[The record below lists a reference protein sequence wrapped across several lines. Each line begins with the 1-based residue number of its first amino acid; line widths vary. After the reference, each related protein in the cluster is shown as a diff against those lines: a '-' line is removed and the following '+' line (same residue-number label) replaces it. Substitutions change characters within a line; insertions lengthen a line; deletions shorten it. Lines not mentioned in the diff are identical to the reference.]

1 MAQSTREIR
10 RRIKSV
16 KSTQQI
22 TRAMQMVAAVKLNRV
37 RSVAENSRPYVN
49 RLGILMRIIR
59 SSELAALAVDHPV
72 FRTAEG
78 SRLLLIAITSDRG
91 LCGTFNIN
99 MINAVEQFLESKKEK
114 QVTIIAVGKK
124 GYDALLHKGYSVEK
138 FFPVPTG
145 AALTSELRTINTLIN
160 EYFNAQSVDEVH
172 ICYTRFV
179 NVLRH
184 EPTQLKLLPL
194 SPLSEEEKKHL
205 IKGEIDFIM
214 EPSFQELALSLI
226 PQYIETEIYHCLV
239 ESLTSEY
246 AARMVSMRNATDNAD
261 EMIKALTLTYNQA
274 RQSSITREL
283 IDIIGGV
290 EALKG

>member
-37 RSVAENSRPYVN
+37 RSLAENSRPYVEH
-49 RLGILMRIIR
+49 LGTLMRIIR
-59 SSELAALAVDHPV
+59 SSEQAALAIDYPV
-72 FRTAEG
+72 FRTTEG
-78 SRLLLIAITSDRG
+78 ARLLLIAITSDRG

-114 QVTIIAVGKK
+114 QITIFAVGKK

-138 FFPVPTG
+138 YFPVPTG
-145 AALTSELRTINTLIN
+145 AALSADLSTINTLIN
-160 EYFNAQSVDEVH
+160 EYFSAQSVDEVH

-184 EPTQLKLLPL
+184 EPSQLKLLPL

-205 IKGEIDFIM
+205 IKGEIDFLM

-226 PQYIETEIYHCLV
+226 PQYIESEIYHCLI

-261 EMIKALTLTYNQA
+261 DMIKALTLTYNKA
-274 RQSSITREL
+274 RQASITREL

>member
-22 TRAMQMVAAVKLNRV
+22 TRAMQMVAAVKLNRA
-37 RSVAENSRPYVN
+37 RSLAENSRPYVE
-49 RLGILMRIIR
+49 RLAMLMRIIR
-59 SSELAALAVDHPV
+59 SSEMAALAEDYPV
-72 FRTAEG
+72 FRTKEG
-78 SRLLLIAITSDRG
+78 TKLLLIVITSDRG

-114 QVTIIAVGKK
+114 QVTIFAVGKK
-124 GYDALLHKGYSVEK
+124 GNDALLHKGHSVDK

-145 AALTSELRTINTLIN
+145 AALSSDLHTINTLAN
-160 EYFNAQSVDEVH
+160 EYFTAQSVDEVH

-179 NVLRH
+179 NVLRY
-184 EPTQLKLLPL
+184 EPTDLKLLPL
-194 SPLSEEEKKHL
+194 SPLGEEEKKHL
-205 IKGEIDFIM
+205 IRGEIDFIM
-214 EPSFQELALSLI
+214 EPSFQELATSLI
-226 PQYIETEIYHCLV
+226 PQYIESEIYHCLI
-239 ESLTSEY
+239 ESMTSEY

-261 EMIKALTLTYNQA
+261 EMIKALTLTYNKA
-274 RQSSITREL
+274 RQASITREL

>member
-37 RSVAENSRPYVN
+37 RSLAENSRPYVE
-49 RLGILMRIIR
+49 RLGTLMQIIR
-59 SSELAALAVDHPV
+59 SSEMADLAIDQPV
-72 FRTAEG
+72 FRTTEG
-78 SRLLLIAITSDRG
+78 SRLLLLVITSDRG

-99 MINAVEQFLESKKEK
+99 MFNAVEQFLESKKGK
-114 QVTIIAVGKK
+114 QVTIFVIGKK
-124 GYDALLHKGYSVEK
+124 GYDALTHKGYSVEK

-145 AALTSELRTINTLIN
+145 VALTSDLRTINTLIN

-172 ICYTRFV
+172 IYYTRFV

-205 IKGEIDFIM
+205 IKGDVDFIM

-226 PQYIETEIYHCLV
+226 PQYIETEIYHCLI

-261 EMIKALTLTYNQA
+261 DMIKALTLTYNKA
-274 RQSSITREL
+274 RQASITREL

>member
-37 RSVAENSRPYVN
+37 RSLAENSRPYVE
-49 RLGILMRIIR
+49 RLGTLMQIIR
-59 SSELAALAVDHPV
+59 SSEMADLAIDQPV
-72 FRTAEG
+72 FRTTEG
-78 SRLLLIAITSDRG
+78 SRLLLLVITSDRG

-99 MINAVEQFLESKKEK
+99 MFNAVEQFLESKKGK
-114 QVTIIAVGKK
+114 QVTIFVIGKK
-124 GYDALLHKGYSVEK
+124 GYDALTHKGYSVEK

-145 AALTSELRTINTLIN
+145 AALTSDLRTINTLIN

-172 ICYTRFV
+172 IYYTRFV

-205 IKGEIDFIM
+205 IKGDVDFIM

-226 PQYIETEIYHCLV
+226 PQYIETEIYHCLI

-261 EMIKALTLTYNQA
+261 DMIKALTLTYNKA
-274 RQSSITREL
+274 RQASITREL

>member
-37 RSVAENSRPYVN
+37 RSLAENSRPYVE
-49 RLGILMRIIR
+49 RLGTLMRIIR
-59 SSELAALAVDHPV
+59 SSEQAALAIDYPV
-72 FRTAEG
+72 FRTTEG
-78 SRLLLIAITSDRG
+78 ARLLLIAITSDRG

-114 QVTIIAVGKK
+114 QITIFAVGKK

-138 FFPVPTG
+138 YFPVPTG
-145 AALTSELRTINTLIN
+145 AALSADLRTINTLIN
-160 EYFNAQSVDEVH
+160 EYFSAQSVDEVH

-184 EPTQLKLLPL
+184 EPVQLKLLPL

-205 IKGEIDFIM
+205 IKGEIDFLM
-214 EPSFQELALSLI
+214 EPSFQELAASLI
-226 PQYIETEIYHCLV
+226 PQYIESEICHCLI

-261 EMIKALTLTYNQA
+261 EMIKALTLTYNKA
-274 RQSSITREL
+274 RQASITREL

>member
-37 RSVAENSRPYVN
+37 RSLAENSRPYVE
-49 RLGILMRIIR
+49 RLGTLMRIIR
-59 SSELAALAVDHPV
+59 SSEMAGLATDYPV
-72 FRTAEG
+72 FRTTEG
-78 SRLLLIAITSDRG
+78 ARLLLIVITSDRG

-99 MINAVEQFLESKKEK
+99 MFNAVEQFLESKKEK
-114 QVTIIAVGKK
+114 QITIFAVGKK
-124 GYDALLHKGYSVEK
+124 GYDALTHKGYSVEK
-138 FFPVPTG
+138 LFPVPTG
-145 AALTSELRTINTLIN
+145 AALTSDLRTINTLIN
-160 EYFNAQSVDEVH
+160 EYFSAQSVDEVH

-184 EPTQLKLLPL
+184 EPVQLKLLPL

-205 IKGEIDFIM
+205 IKGEIDFLM
-214 EPSFQELALSLI
+214 EPSFQELATSLI
-226 PQYIETEIYHCLV
+226 PQYIESEIYHCLI
-239 ESLTSEY
+239 ESMTSEY

-261 EMIKALTLTYNQA
+261 EMIKALTLTYNKA
-274 RQSSITREL
+274 RQASITREL

>member
-1 MAQSTREIR
+1 
-10 RRIKSV
+10 
-16 KSTQQI
+16 
-22 TRAMQMVAAVKLNRV
+22 
-37 RSVAENSRPYVN
+37 
-49 RLGILMRIIR
+49 
-59 SSELAALAVDHPV
+59 
-72 FRTAEG
+72 
-78 SRLLLIAITSDRG
+78 
-91 LCGTFNIN
+91 
-99 MINAVEQFLESKKEK
+99 
-114 QVTIIAVGKK
+114 
-124 GYDALLHKGYSVEK
+124 
-138 FFPVPTG
+138 
-145 AALTSELRTINTLIN
+145 
-160 EYFNAQSVDEVH
+160 VH

-205 IKGEIDFIM
+205 IKGEIDFLM

-226 PQYIETEIYHCLV
+226 PQYIESEIYHCLI

-261 EMIKALTLTYNQA
+261 DMIKALTLTYNKA
-274 RQSSITREL
+274 RQASITREL

>member
-37 RSVAENSRPYVN
+37 RSLAENSRPYVE
-49 RLGILMRIIR
+49 RLGTLMRIIR
-59 SSELAALAVDHPV
+59 SSEQAGLAIDYPV
-72 FRTAEG
+72 FRTTEG
-78 SRLLLIAITSDRG
+78 ARLLLIVMTSDRG

-99 MINAVEQFLESKKEK
+99 MFNAVEQFLESKKEK
-114 QVTIIAVGKK
+114 QITIFAVGKK

-138 FFPVPTG
+138 YFPVPTG
-145 AALTSELRTINTLIN
+145 AALSADLRTINTLIN
-160 EYFNAQSVDEVH
+160 EYFSAQSVDEVH

-205 IKGEIDFIM
+205 IKGEIDFLM

-226 PQYIETEIYHCLV
+226 PQYIESEIYHCLI

-261 EMIKALTLTYNQA
+261 DMIKALTLTYNKA
-274 RQSSITREL
+274 RQASITREL

>member
-145 AALTSELRTINTLIN
+145 AALTSDLRTINTLIN

-261 EMIKALTLTYNQA
+261 EMIKALTLTYNKA

>member
-261 EMIKALTLTYNQA
+261 EMIKALTLTYNKA

>member
-22 TRAMQMVAAVKLNRV
+22 TRAMQMVAAVKLTRV
-37 RSVAENSRPYVN
+37 RSLAENSRPYVD
-49 RLGILMRIIR
+49 RLGMLMRIIR
-59 SSELAALAVDHPV
+59 SSELAELAIDHPV
-72 FRTAEG
+72 FRTTEG
-78 SRLLLIAITSDRG
+78 TRLLLIVITSDRG

-114 QVTIIAVGKK
+114 QITIIAVGKK

-145 AALTSELRTINTLIN
+145 AALSSDLRTINTLIN

-184 EPTQLKLLPL
+184 EPVQLKLLPL

-205 IKGEIDFIM
+205 IKGEIDFLM

-226 PQYIETEIYHCLV
+226 PQYIETEIYHSLI

-261 EMIKALTLTYNQA
+261 EMIKALTLTYNKA
-274 RQSSITREL
+274 RQASITREL

>member
-37 RSVAENSRPYVN
+37 RSLAENSRPYVE
-49 RLGILMRIIR
+49 RLGTLMRIIR
-59 SSELAALAVDHPV
+59 SSEMAGLATDYPV
-72 FRTAEG
+72 FRTTEG
-78 SRLLLIAITSDRG
+78 ARLLLIVMTSDRG

-99 MINAVEQFLESKKEK
+99 MFNAVEQFLESKKEK
-114 QVTIIAVGKK
+114 QITIFAVGKK
-124 GYDALLHKGYSVEK
+124 GYDALTHRGYSVEK

-145 AALTSELRTINTLIN
+145 AALSSDLHTINTLIN
-160 EYFNAQSVDEVH
+160 EYFSALSVDEVH

-184 EPTQLKLLPL
+184 EPVQLKLLPL

-205 IKGEIDFIM
+205 IKGEIDFLM
-214 EPSFQELALSLI
+214 EPSFQELAASLI
-226 PQYIETEIYHCLV
+226 PQYIESEIYHCLI

-261 EMIKALTLTYNQA
+261 EMIKALTLTYNKA
-274 RQSSITREL
+274 RQASITREL

>member
-22 TRAMQMVAAVKLNRV
+22 TRAMEMVAAVKLNRV
-37 RSVAENSRPYVN
+37 RTLAENSRPYIE
-49 RLGILMRIIR
+49 RLRTLVQILR
-59 SSELAALAVDHPV
+59 SSELAEQALDNPV
-72 FRTAEG
+72 FKTTEG
-78 SRLLLIAITSDRG
+78 SHLLLLVITSDRG

-99 MINAVEQFLESKKEK
+99 MINAVEQFLESKKGK
-114 QVTIIAVGKK
+114 QVTIFAVGKK
-124 GYDALLHKGYSVEK
+124 GYDALRHQGYAIEK
-138 FFPVPTG
+138 FFPVPSG
-145 AALTSELRTINTLIN
+145 AALTSDLRTINTLVN
-160 EYFNAQSVDEVH
+160 EYFAAQSADEVH

-179 NVLRH
+179 NVLRYV
-184 EPTQLKLLPL
+184 PTQLQLLPL
-194 SPLSEEEKKHL
+194 TPLSEEEKKHL

-214 EPSFQELALSLI
+214 EPSFQELALSMI
-226 PQYIETEIYHCLV
+226 PQYIETEIYHSLL

-261 EMIKALTLTYNQA
+261 EMIKGLTLTYNKA
-274 RQSSITREL
+274 RQASITKEL

>member
-22 TRAMQMVAAVKLNRV
+22 TRAMQMVAAVKLTRV
-37 RSVAENSRPYVN
+37 RSLAENSRPYVD
-49 RLGILMRIIR
+49 RLGMLMRIIR
-59 SSELAALAVDHPV
+59 SSELAELAIDHPV
-72 FRTAEG
+72 FRTTEG
-78 SRLLLIAITSDRG
+78 ARLLLIVITSDRG

-99 MINAVEQFLESKKEK
+99 MINAVEQFLESKKKK
-114 QVTIIAVGKK
+114 QITIIAVGKK

-145 AALTSELRTINTLIN
+145 AALSSDLRTINTLIN

-184 EPTQLKLLPL
+184 EPTPLKLLPL
-194 SPLSEEEKKHL
+194 SPLSAEEKKHL
-205 IKGEIDFIM
+205 IKGEIDFLM
-214 EPSFQELALSLI
+214 EPSFQELATSLI
-226 PQYIETEIYHCLV
+226 PQYIETEIYHSLI

-261 EMIKALTLTYNQA
+261 DMIKALTLTYNKA
-274 RQSSITREL
+274 RQASITREL

>member
-37 RSVAENSRPYVN
+37 RSIAENSRPYVE
-49 RLGILMRIIR
+49 RLGTLMQIIR
-59 SSELAALAVDHPV
+59 SSEMAELATDHPA
-72 FRTAEG
+72 FRTTEG
-78 SRLLLIAITSDRG
+78 SRLLLLVITSDRG

-99 MINAVEQFLESKKEK
+99 MFNAVEQFLENNQGK
-114 QVTIIAVGKK
+114 QVTIFAIGKK
-124 GYDALLHKGYSVEK
+124 GYDALTHKGYAVEK
-138 FFPVPTG
+138 FFPVPAS
-145 AALTSELRTINTLIN
+145 AALASDLRTITTLST
-160 EYFNAQSVDEVH
+160 EYFNAQSADEVH
-172 ICYTRFV
+172 IYYTRFV

-184 EPTQLKLLPL
+184 EPTHLKLLPL
-194 SPLSEEEKKHL
+194 SPLREEEKKHL
-205 IKGEIDFIM
+205 IKGEVGFIM
-214 EPSFQELALSLI
+214 EPSFQELAQSII
-226 PQYIETEIYHCLV
+226 PQYIETEIYHSLI

-261 EMIKALTLTYNQA
+261 EMIKALTLTYNKA
-274 RQSSITREL
+274 RQASITREL

>member
-37 RSVAENSRPYVN
+37 RSLAENSRPYVE
-49 RLGILMRIIR
+49 RLGTLMRIIR
-59 SSELAALAVDHPV
+59 SSEQAALAIDYPV
-72 FRTAEG
+72 FRTTEG
-78 SRLLLIAITSDRG
+78 ARLLLIAITSDRG

-114 QVTIIAVGKK
+114 QITIFAVGKK
-124 GYDALLHKGYSVEK
+124 GYDALLHKGYSIEK
-138 FFPVPTG
+138 YFPVPTG
-145 AALTSELRTINTLIN
+145 AALSADLRTINTLIN
-160 EYFNAQSVDEVH
+160 EYFSAQSVDEVH

-205 IKGEIDFIM
+205 IKGEIDFLM

-226 PQYIETEIYHCLV
+226 PQYIESEIYHCLI

-261 EMIKALTLTYNQA
+261 DMIKALTLTYNKA
-274 RQSSITREL
+274 RQASITREL

>member
-37 RSVAENSRPYVN
+37 RSIAENSRPYVE
-49 RLGILMRIIR
+49 RLGTLMQIVR
-59 SSELAALAVDHPV
+59 SSEMAELATDHPA
-72 FRTAEG
+72 FRTTEG
-78 SRLLLIAITSDRG
+78 SRLLLLVITSDRG
-91 LCGTFNIN
+91 LCGTFNMN
-99 MINAVEQFLESKKEK
+99 MFNAVEQFLESNKEK
-114 QVTIIAVGKK
+114 QVTIFAIGKK
-124 GYDALLHKGYSVEK
+124 GYDALTHKGYAVEK
-138 FFPVPTG
+138 FFPVPAS
-145 AALTSELRTINTLIN
+145 AALASDLRTITTLST

-172 ICYTRFV
+172 IYYTRFV

-184 EPTQLKLLPL
+184 EPTHLKLLPL
-194 SPLSEEEKKHL
+194 SPLREEEKKHL
-205 IKGEIDFIM
+205 VKGEVGFIM
-214 EPSFQELALSLI
+214 EPSFQELAQAII
-226 PQYIETEIYHCLV
+226 PQYIETEIYHSLI

-261 EMIKALTLTYNQA
+261 EMIKALTLTYNKA
-274 RQSSITREL
+274 RQASITREL

>member
-37 RSVAENSRPYVN
+37 RSLAENSRPYVE
-49 RLGILMRIIR
+49 RLGTLMRIIR
-59 SSELAALAVDHPV
+59 SSEQAALAIDYPV
-72 FRTAEG
+72 FRTTEG
-78 SRLLLIAITSDRG
+78 ARLLLIAITSDRG

-114 QVTIIAVGKK
+114 QITIFAVGKK

-138 FFPVPTG
+138 YFPVPTG
-145 AALTSELRTINTLIN
+145 AALSADLRTINTLIN
-160 EYFNAQSVDEVH
+160 EYFSAQSVDEVH

-205 IKGEIDFIM
+205 IKGEIDFLM

-226 PQYIETEIYHCLV
+226 PQYIESEIYHCLI

-261 EMIKALTLTYNQA
+261 DMIKALTLTYNKA
-274 RQSSITREL
+274 RQASITREL

>member
-10 RRIKSV
+10 RRIKGV

-22 TRAMQMVAAVKLNRV
+22 TRAMEMVAAVKLNRV
-37 RSVAENSRPYVN
+37 RSQAENSRPYID
-49 RLGILMRIIR
+49 RLSMLMRIIR
-59 SSELAALAVDHPV
+59 SSEVAALAADHPV
-72 FRTAEG
+72 FRTTEG

-99 MINAVEQFLESKKEK
+99 MINAVEHFYACNREK
-114 QVTIIAVGKK
+114 QITTIAVGKK
-124 GYDALLHKGYSVEK
+124 GYDALLRKGYGVEK
-138 FFPVPTG
+138 FFPVPTS
-145 AALTSELRTINTLIN
+145 AALASDLRTINTLIN
-160 EYFNAQSVDEVH
+160 EYFSGQSVDEVH
-172 ICYTRFV
+172 ICYTRFI

-184 EPTQLKLLPL
+184 EPTNLKLLPL
-194 SPLSEEEKKHL
+194 SPLSEEERKHL
-205 IKGEIDFIM
+205 VKGEIDFLM
-214 EPSFQELALSLI
+214 EPSFQELATALI
-226 PQYIETEIYHCLV
+226 PQYIETAIFHCLI

-261 EMIKALTLTYNQA
+261 EMIKALTLTYNKA
-274 RQSSITREL
+274 RQAGITKEL

>member
-22 TRAMQMVAAVKLNRV
+22 TRAMQMVAAVKLTRV
-37 RSVAENSRPYVN
+37 RSLAENSRPYVD
-49 RLGILMRIIR
+49 RLGMLMRIIR
-59 SSELAALAVDHPV
+59 SSELAELAIDHPV
-72 FRTAEG
+72 FRTTEG
-78 SRLLLIAITSDRG
+78 TRLLLIVITSDRG

-99 MINAVEQFLESKKEK
+99 MINAVEQFLESKREK
-114 QVTIIAVGKK
+114 QITIFAVGKK

-138 FFPVPTG
+138 YFPVPTG
-145 AALTSELRTINTLIN
+145 AALSADLRTINTLIN
-160 EYFNAQSVDEVH
+160 EYFSAQSVDEVH

-205 IKGEIDFIM
+205 IKGEIDFLM

-226 PQYIETEIYHCLV
+226 PQYIESEIYHCLI

-261 EMIKALTLTYNQA
+261 DMIKALTLTYNKA
-274 RQSSITREL
+274 RQASITREL

>member
-59 SSELAALAVDHPV
+59 SSELAELAVDHPV

-261 EMIKALTLTYNQA
+261 EMIKALTLTYNKA

>member
-37 RSVAENSRPYVN
+37 RSLAENSRPYVE
-49 RLGILMRIIR
+49 RLGTLMRIIR
-59 SSELAALAVDHPV
+59 SSEMAGLATDYPV
-72 FRTAEG
+72 FRTTEG
-78 SRLLLIAITSDRG
+78 ARLLLIVITSDRG

-99 MINAVEQFLESKKEK
+99 MFNAVEQFLESKKEK
-114 QVTIIAVGKK
+114 QITIFVVGKK
-124 GYDALLHKGYSVEK
+124 GYDALTHKGYSVEK
-138 FFPVPTG
+138 LFPVPTG
-145 AALTSELRTINTLIN
+145 AALSSDLRTINTLIN
-160 EYFNAQSVDEVH
+160 EYFSAQSVDEVH

-184 EPTQLKLLPL
+184 EPVQLKLLPL

-205 IKGEIDFIM
+205 IKGEIDFLM
-214 EPSFQELALSLI
+214 EPSFQELAASLI
-226 PQYIETEIYHCLV
+226 PQYIESEIYHCLI

-261 EMIKALTLTYNQA
+261 EMIKALTLTYNKA
-274 RQSSITREL
+274 RQASITREL